1 MEAMKKLH
9 IVSAGTAEGSVN
21 YGCETAPEVLLQ
33 SGLQERL
40 LQDAWKLKLSS
51 VTAVAEDNNYED
63 LGLRNATTLIP
74 WLQELYRQLASNT
87 SYDEK
92 ALVLGGD
99 HSIGAVSLLA
109 TKQRYPDAICVY
121 VDAHPDAHTLESSQ
135 TRNIHGLPL
144 RIAAGQTLAKYFP
157 GPYYAPSEIYL
168 VGIKDIDTEEANWLA
183 DQNIRHATMDT
194 ILEQGIGE
202 VMQQVREW
210 IGDRPLH
217 VSYDID
223 AIDATFAPGTGILNA
238 GGLTYREAEYLARKL
253 GALNPVAVDMVEV
266 NPLRDEAGKTVRLAQ
281 ELIVKLLGGEWN
293 SYQDY
298 LHSDM
303 Q

>member
-1 MEAMKKLH
+1 MRAMKKLH
-9 IVSAGTAEGSVN
+9 IVSAGTSEGSVN
-21 YGCETAPEVLLQ
+21 HGCETAPEVLLQ
-33 SGLQERL
+33 SGLHERL
-40 LQDAWKLKLSS
+40 VQDAWKIKLSNIA
-51 VTAVAEDNNYED
+51 AVAEDNNYDD
-63 LGLRNATTLIP
+63 LGLRNAASLIP
-74 WLQELYRQLASNT
+74 WLQELYRQLVLNT

-109 TKQRYPDAICVY
+109 TKQQYPDAVCVY
-121 VDAHPDAHTLESSQ
+121 VDAHPDAHSLESSQ

-168 VGIKDIDTEEANWLA
+168 VGIKDIDPAEARWLEE
-183 DQNIRHATMDT
+183 QKISHATMDT
-194 ILEQGIGE
+194 ILEQGIGT
-202 VMQQVREW
+202 VMHRVSEW
-210 IGDRPLH
+210 VGDRPLH

-223 AIDATFAPGTGILNA
+223 AIDAAFAPGTGILNA
-238 GGLTYREAEYLARKL
+238 GGLNYREAEYLARKL
-253 GALNPVAVDMVEV
+253 GTLNPVAVDMVEV

-298 LHSDM
+298 LHSEV